1 MDTKA
6 LRQFS
11 YGVYLLTTRD
21 TDGRKVG
28 CVVNT
33 GMQLTSRPYR
43 VMVAVNLENATCEAI
58 RRSGSFALSCLSTKA
73 DMGLVGTFGFHSS
86 KDTDKF
92 AGLDVRQT
100 AQGVPYVADASCSV
114 VGCRVV
120 DSLEVGTHV
129 IFVGEVE
136 DAEVLDAGAEPM
148 TYAYYHNTLRGTTP
162 PKASAFI
169 ADEQAEP
176 SAAGQPGDQ
185 GTADGEQSDGEAP
198 ATLHHFRCNLC
209 GYVYE
214 TTDEE
219 LPGDFRCPMCGA
231 AADMF
236 TKID

>member
-1 MDTKA
+1 
-6 LRQFS
+6 
-11 YGVYLLTTRD
+11 
-21 TDGRKVG
+21 
-28 CVVNT
+28 
-33 GMQLTSRPYR
+33 
-43 VMVAVNLENATCEAI
+43 
-58 RRSGSFALSCLSTKA
+58 
-73 DMGLVGTFGFHSS
+73 MGLVGTFGFHSS

-136 DAEVLDAGAEPM
+136 DAEVLDAGAESM

-169 ADEQAEP
+169 ADEQAEAKCGRP
-176 SAAGQPGDQ
+176 AWGPGDSRWR
-185 GTADGEQSDGEAP
+185 GPGDAA
-198 ATLHHFRCNLC
+198 HFRCNLC

-231 AADMF
+231 AARHVYQDRLAHGRHVPPSVP
-236 TKID
+236 TKAATSASALLATSRPCW